1 MKTSKVELEAV
12 ASAARDVELSA
23 TTADEESS
31 TRANGALQL
40 TFFHNSKGAPVAD
53 LYMGERRLLAT
64 THPATIVG
72 AMFAMKRTGLTV
84 VTSIGSHTGVVRFL
98 APNEAYIPLVML
110 RTEMELYPERCQ
122 FLHLAPTDLYVPLL
136 QGLDLFAREDW
147 HEPNDVCDE
156 YIRAAYHHLPEDVIR
171 RPLLKPAPKGWKKT
185 LKRRNGW
192 IYYPFC

>member
-12 ASAARDVELSA
+12 ASAA

-31 TRANGALQL
+31 SRANGALQL
-40 TFFHNSKGAPVAD
+40 TFFDNLKGAPVAD
-53 LYMGERRLLAT
+53 LFIGDRRLIAT

-72 AMFAMKRTGLTV
+72 AMFAMKRTRLKV
-84 VTSIGSHTGVVRFL
+84 VTSIGCHTGVVRFL
-98 APNEAYIPLVML
+98 EPAEPYIPLVAL
-110 RTEMELYPERCQ
+110 KRFMELQPERCQ